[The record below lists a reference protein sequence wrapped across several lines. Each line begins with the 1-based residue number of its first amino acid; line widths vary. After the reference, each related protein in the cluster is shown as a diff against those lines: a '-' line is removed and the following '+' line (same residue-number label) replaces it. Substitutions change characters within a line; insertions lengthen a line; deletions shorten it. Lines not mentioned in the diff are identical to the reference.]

1 MRMKLTVAL
10 ATIALAA
17 ASPASFAQT
26 TGTQADK
33 PGKTAQS
40 QSKSGDLARQDMR
53 YFTDMA
59 QDNMAEVQTGKLA
72 QEKAQSEDVKK
83 FAQHMVEDHGQMLDE
98 QQSIAE
104 AKNIQMPKQPKKE
117 HQSALK
123 KLQGASGEKFDQA
136 YMDQMVKDH
145 DKALKLTRE
154 AAKKA
159 KDPQVKQAAEKA
171 APKIEEHLKMAR
183 QISGAAAGGTAAPK
197 KK

>member
-1 MRMKLTVAL
+1 MHRKLTVAL
-10 ATIALAA
+10 AAFAFAA
-17 ASPASFAQT
+17 VSPASFAQT

-33 PGKTAQS
+33 PAKTAKS
-40 QSKSGDLARQDMR
+40 QSKSDGLARRDLR

-98 QQSIAE
+98 QQSIAQ
-104 AKNIQMPKQPKKE
+104 AKNIEMPKQPKKE
-117 HQSALK
+117 HRSALK

-154 AAKKA
+154 AAKNA
-159 KDPQVKQAAEKA
+159 KDPQVRQAAEKA
-171 APKIEEHLKMAR
+171 VPKIEEHLKMAR